1 MANSN
6 ADGEIVLGLQIAQT
20 TQLIQSQ
27 LNQLSNDVL
36 MEYINKRI
44 KELDTQASVYRQQLS
59 ELSPL
64 ENSEKPDV
72 EQLKDYMAHWDE
84 LDIDSK
90 REVVDYLI
98 LEIKA
103 TEDSYEIKWRI

>member
-1 MANSN
+1 
-6 ADGEIVLGLQIAQT
+6 
-20 TQLIQSQ
+20 
-27 LNQLSNDVL
+27 
-36 MEYINKRI
+36 
-44 KELDTQASVYRQQLS
+44 
-59 ELSPL
+59 
-64 ENSEKPDV
+64 
-72 EQLKDYMAHWDE
+72 MAHWDE